1 MGRSFSSSF
10 FLLLLEVSLGVVL
23 FADEE
28 SSATPNTDEPIAYR
42 ISFGSEPSASLYS
55 RSDDANASRIV
66 GS

>member
-10 FLLLLEVSLGVVL
+10 FLLLLDVSLGAGL

-28 SSATPNTDEPIAYR
+28 STVTPNTDDPIAYR
-42 ISFGSEPSASLYS
+42 ISFGSEPSASVYS